1 MDFILGCIYILVT
14 GAVVISMVTLFLL
27 GVRDKANNRYLLCQA
42 MVSVWCASRVISLHA
57 DNTWQLAIGNAIGN
71 FGICFVGTFWLYF
84 AITYT
89 ATKLPKCIVC
99 LPMVWSV
106 FCYGAVLTSP
116 WHNLYYKKF
125 TFEDIVHGPLFFCNV
140 GLTYTWV
147 ICGVVVLYRG
157 MDRHADSKKKNNI
170 QVGRAMIVIAACIP
184 VLFNALYLCGVVH
197 SEFDITPLGFA
208 FSVILVMLGTI
219 KYQFIDSR
227 KELAIAQEKLLL
239 AQERNRIAQQVHD
252 TAGHT
257 LTMIQSYMKLAEV
270 SLKKEQIAEAE
281 TYVADARSLTSKG
294 IRELREAINQLRAEE
309 SYELVTQGVM
319 QLANQ
324 IKELSVEV
332 TVQGEDDEKYS
343 YLSKIVYATVRETI
357 TNTLKYADANKIEII
372 LRFQENGLELIIGDD
387 GKGCSHIVDN
397 NGLRGIRERI
407 EAVNGTVR
415 FLSSEGE
422 GFLTRVKVPL

>member
-27 GVRDKANNRYLLCQA
+27 GIRDKANNRYLLCQA
-42 MVSVWCASRVISLHA
+42 MVSLWCASRVINLLA
-57 DNTWQLAIGNAIGN
+57 DNTWQLAVGNAIGN

-89 ATKLPKCIVC
+89 ATKIPKWFMC
-99 LPMVWSV
+99 LPMAWSV
-106 FCYGAVLTSP
+106 FCYGTVLTSS
-116 WHNLYYKKF
+116 WNHLYYKKF
-125 TFEDIVHGPLFFCNV
+125 TFENIVHGPLFFWNV
-140 GLTYTWV
+140 GLTYVWV
-147 ICGVVVLYRG
+147 LGGVVLLYCG
-157 MDRHADSKKKNNI
+157 MDRHIDSKKKNNI
-170 QVGRAMIVIAACIP
+170 QVGRAMIVIASCIP
-184 VLFNALYLCGVVH
+184 VLFNVLYLFGVVH

-208 FSVILVMLGTI
+208 FSVILVMLGTT

-257 LTMIQSYMKLAEV
+257 LTMIQSYMKLVEV
-270 SLKKEQIAEAE
+270 SLKKEQITDAEN
-281 TYVADARSLTSKG
+281 YVADARSLTSQG
-294 IRELREAINQLRAEE
+294 IKELREAINQLRAEE

-324 IKELSVEV
+324 VKEIAVEV
-332 TVQGEDDEKYS
+332 TVQGEDGEKYS
-343 YLSKIVYATVRETI
+343 HLSKIVYATVRESI
-357 TNTLKYADANKIEII
+357 TNTLKYADATKIEIV
-372 LRFQENGLELIIGDD
+372 LRFQESALELIIGDD
-387 GKGCSHIVDN
+387 GNGCSRIVDN
-397 NGLRGIRERI
+397 NGIRGIRERM

-422 GFLTRVKVPL
+422 GFLTRVKIPL